1 MLVSAPESKLSITG
15 GLSIPTLTDNVLPIG
30 RVPMLLTAETYALR
44 FTSSVGSLY
53 PSVGVHI
60 FSRSNSSSVVSLH
73 AEETKSY
80 FLIYSLVETKDNKE
94 RSHENQAWIGIGIEQ
109 T

>member
-80 FLIYSLVETKDNKE
+80 FFIYSLV
-94 RSHENQAWIGIGIEQ
+94 R
-109 T
+109 